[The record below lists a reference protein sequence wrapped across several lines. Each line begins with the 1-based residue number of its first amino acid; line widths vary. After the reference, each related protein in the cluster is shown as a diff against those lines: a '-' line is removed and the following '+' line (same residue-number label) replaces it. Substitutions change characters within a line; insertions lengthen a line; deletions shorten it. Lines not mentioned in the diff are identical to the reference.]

1 MTYANAP
8 GPVDKTRFLW
18 AATAVLLL
26 AALFRLAALQDVP
39 PGLAQDEV
47 LDADIALF
55 IRGGY
60 NAFFFREGYGHEPL
74 YHYLAVPFAPLLGD
88 NVLAVR
94 LPSVFLGL
102 LLVALTM
109 RWAKRE
115 FGGVT
120 AVVAGIGLAVSWWP
134 IIFSRLG
141 IRPILEPVL
150 LVMMAWFWPRRPWLA
165 GLFLGLSLYS
175 YTGARV
181 VFLIPILFAAYW
193 LLLGRRGQARFP
205 SPYAPLKTAVIVL
218 LMAGLVSLPLF
229 LTLRA
234 DPTLQQRVDQLAGP
248 LAALRQGD
256 LKPVLQ
262 NTLQTIG
269 VFSFTGDPRWT
280 YSWPGRPLFDW
291 VTAMLFYAGL
301 GVAFWRLKRPNYAF
315 TLIWLAV
322 GLLPSAITPQ
332 APSTVRLVGAM
343 SAVYVLPGLAAAEVV
358 RLARK
363 RPSPLFARVLLPG
376 VLTAVLLL
384 NMALTIR
391 DGFIRWP
398 QAHETRLDHYQSV
411 LLDISRHVK
420 TNPAAA
426 LVLADSF
433 YEPIDRDTFRRDLG
447 QNPAAR
453 WVQTGAQVSGAVVI
467 PQREEGENG
476 RFYVPEFAPVN
487 PILLAAAGI
496 TAEPVYRS
504 DGYPS
509 FAAYDLPRET
519 AVPSLPIPISF
530 EGVIDLVGFTIRP
543 SAADEPLQLVTVWRV
558 VQPLPADLTMFSH
571 VVDAAG
577 NLAAQHDGFDAAPAE
592 LQPGDLVVQLHT
604 ITWPSIDGPAAL
616 QIGLYTSH
624 DGQRL
629 RRDGGP
635 PDDMVVLAQD
645 IR

>member
-1 MTYANAP
+1 MTYANTP

-26 AALFRLAALQDVP
+26 AALFRLVALQDVP

-115 FGGVT
+115 FGGMT

-150 LVMMAWFWPRRPWLA
+150 LAVMAWFWPRRPWLA

-181 VFLIPILFAAYW
+181 VFLIPILFAAYC
-193 LLLGRRGQARFP
+193 LLLGRRGRARFP
-205 SPYAPLKTAVIVL
+205 SPYAPLTTAVIVL
-218 LMAGLVSLPLF
+218 LMAALVSLPLF

-262 NTLQTIG
+262 STLQTMG

-291 VTAMLFYAGL
+291 VTAVLFYAGL

-315 TLIWLAV
+315 ALIWLAV
-322 GLLPSAITPQ
+322 GLLPSALTPQ

-343 SAVYVLPGLAAAEVV
+343 PVVYVLPGLAA
-358 RLARK
+358 
-363 RPSPLFARVLLPG
+363 
-376 VLTAVLLL
+376 
-384 NMALTIR
+384 
-391 DGFIRWP
+391 
-398 QAHETRLDHYQSV
+398 
-411 LLDISRHVK
+411 
-420 TNPAAA
+420 
-426 LVLADSF
+426 
-433 YEPIDRDTFRRDLG
+433 
-447 QNPAAR
+447 
-453 WVQTGAQVSGAVVI
+453 
-467 PQREEGENG
+467 
-476 RFYVPEFAPVN
+476 
-487 PILLAAAGI
+487 
-496 TAEPVYRS
+496 
-504 DGYPS
+504 
-509 FAAYDLPRET
+509 
-519 AVPSLPIPISF
+519 
-530 EGVIDLVGFTIRP
+530 
-543 SAADEPLQLVTVWRV
+543 
-558 VQPLPADLTMFSH
+558 
-571 VVDAAG
+571 
-577 NLAAQHDGFDAAPAE
+577 
-592 LQPGDLVVQLHT
+592 
-604 ITWPSIDGPAAL
+604 
-616 QIGLYTSH
+616 
-624 DGQRL
+624 
-629 RRDGGP
+629 
-635 PDDMVVLAQD
+635 
-645 IR
+645 